1 MPDFKVS
8 LQGKALK
15 CTVVLDAAA
24 LVGLEVPNG
33 LAKAPVSVT
42 AGGHSLT
49 ADLNAKSLRRAVTAI
64 ATAGGP
70 ENVTVIIQGNL
81 QGDVLLE
88 AGIVAQPKAPKVA
101 AAA

>member
-15 CTVVLDAAA
+15 CTVVLDPAA
-24 LVGLEVPNG
+24 LSGLEVPNG
-33 LAKAPVSVT
+33 MAKAPVSIT
-42 AGGHSLT
+42 ASGRTLT
-49 ADLNAKSLRRAVTAI
+49 AELNAKSLRRAVTAI

-70 ENVTVIIQGNL
+70 DNVTVILQGIL